1 MHGRVVVNNDRGKGP
16 EIGNEGGLHCLQK
29 GLSLS
34 QTECLYIRDLVL
46 NKDLFYLHFGT
57 LLGPCL
63 FWGIGKKIFQFSEPN
78 PRGSFW
84 DY

>member
-1 MHGRVVVNNDRGKGP
+1 MCDTRGRGVARGKGP

-46 NKDLFYLHFGT
+46 NKDLF
-57 LLGPCL
+57 L
-63 FWGIGKKIFQFSEPN
+63 FA
-78 PRGSFW
+78 FW
-84 DY
+84 DLIRSLFVLGAVHVVCLKPT